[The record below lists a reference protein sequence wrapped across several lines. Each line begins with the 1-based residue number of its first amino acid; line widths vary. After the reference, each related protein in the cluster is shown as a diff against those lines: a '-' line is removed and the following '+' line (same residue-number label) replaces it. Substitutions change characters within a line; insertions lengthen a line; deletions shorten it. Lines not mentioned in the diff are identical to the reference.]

1 MKNKEYIEQIKV
13 DVQQRR
19 NLILKKTEEEINK
32 RRRS

>member
-1 MKNKEYIEQIKV
+1 MEYIEQIKV